1 MKKVI
6 MKKLVKALRSGDY
19 LQGTHRLAKVD
30 GYGEHRFCCL
40 GVLCNIMQEE
50 TGKLKVTKLKHME
63 YAFNTITGVLPDAVM
78 EWSGIKDA
86 NGVIKYK
93 NGKSNSLTAL
103 NDNGKSFNQ
112 IADIIEK
119 NYEVLQSKRL
129 RTSVGYT
136 YTDETQEVA

>member
-19 LQGTHRLAKVD
+19 LQGTHTLAKVD

-50 TGKLKVTKLKHME
+50 TGKLKVKLLNDGAHE
-63 YAFNTITGVLPDAVM
+63 FNSISEVLPDAVM

-86 NGVIKYK
+86 NGRIKFR
-93 NGKSNSLTAL
+93 NGKYNNLASL
-103 NDNGKSFNQ
+103 NDNGISFNQ

-119 NYEVLQSKRL
+119 NYEAL
-129 RTSVGYT
+129 
-136 YTDETQEVA
+136 

>member
-19 LQGTHRLAKVD
+19 LQGKHRLATVD

-50 TGKLKVTKLKHME
+50 TGKLKVKNNGE
-63 YAFNTITGVLPDAVM
+63 VYQFNTESGVLPPAVM

-86 NGVIKYK
+86 RGAIKYE
-93 NGKSNSLTAL
+93 NGKKNTLTSL
-103 NDNGKSFNQ
+103 NDKGRTFKQ

-119 NYEVLQSKRL
+119 NYEAL
-129 RTSVGYT
+129 
-136 YTDETQEVA
+136 

>member
-19 LQGTHRLAKVD
+19 LQGKHRLATVD

-50 TGKLKVTKLKHME
+50 TGKLKVKRLQAGT
-63 YAFNTITGVLPDAVM
+63 YQFNNNTGILPDAVM

-86 NGVIKYK
+86 NGTIKYK
-93 NGKSNSLTAL
+93 NGIEGSLTNL
-103 NDNGKSFNQ
+103 NDSGRTFKQ

-119 NYEVLQSKRL
+119 NYEAL
-129 RTSVGYT
+129 
-136 YTDETQEVA
+136 